1 MAGCWWRSLHRLLEC
16 DRYRAEIEQTGAG
29 RVVSLASSLR
39 APAQWAN
46 SRGTSE
52 TSLHQS
58 QHQSEQPPAACP
70 ELRSTL
76 THGPGERRAGC
87 VPGARPWFSGAES
100 DCLIPQ
106 GCPAPPSWPIDLD
119 VLQVSYSWELQGI
132 CPINFEY
139 CTSTFSHVLFTTPFT
154 AWDAV
159 HGHWAPE
166 DCYIPRAPAL
176 NNFGLY
182 FESTDV
188 LIIWIGIFTR
198 DALKVKECST
208 DNCSPWT
215 YSVVFFY
222 ILSPFFWIRF
232 KLKPYIVLIS

>member
-1 MAGCWWRSLHRLLEC
+1 MGKQQGHQWNITAPEPASVRAATSCLPWAPQHSHSWSRWAESRLCPWCPTLVLRSWVRLF
-16 DRYRAEIEQTGAG
+16 DSPGMPR
-29 RVVSLASSLR
+29 SSL
-39 APAQWAN
+39 
-46 SRGTSE
+46 
-52 TSLHQS
+52 
-58 QHQSEQPPAACP
+58 
-70 ELRSTL
+70 L
-76 THGPGERRAGC
+76 THWSRCITGILFMRVAGDLSYKLQILYFHIQPC
-87 VPGARPWFSGAES
+87 FIHNSFHS
-100 DCLIPQ
+100 M
-106 GCPAPPSWPIDLD
+106 GCSSWPLG
-119 VLQVSYSWELQGI
+119 S
-132 CPINFEY
+132 
-139 CTSTFSHVLFTTPFT
+139 
-154 AWDAV
+154 
-159 HGHWAPE
+159 E

-215 YSVVFFY
+215 HSVVFFY